1 MTRLR
6 LFIAA
11 NNQLQSPSAEDD
23 VLSSAGRDQTAADE
37 DEREEHQDE
46 IERVHRQR
54 TIMLRPLW
62 SDKRIQMGS
71 DCIGRM
77 VMRPSGLEIANQSH
91 MKIFKS
97 LLRGV
102 RTKPRAGFCFA
113 PFLPRTRRRNVRQ
126 TSVFQSEQYS
136 FSKGDWRSKLFAQS

>member
-1 MTRLR
+1 MKSEHDTASPEARAPANPTSFAI

-23 VLSSAGRDQTAADE
+23 VLSSTGRDQIAAHE

-62 SDKRIQMGS
+62 SDKRSPLSGS
-71 DCIGRM
+71 
-77 VMRPSGLEIANQSH
+77 
-91 MKIFKS
+91 
-97 LLRGV
+97 
-102 RTKPRAGFCFA
+102 
-113 PFLPRTRRRNVRQ
+113 NVLWQ
-126 TSVFQSEQYS
+126 T
-136 FSKGDWRSKLFAQS
+136 